1 MGTDEQQIKQYEQ
14 KICRCETMTD
24 LLVAM
29 SAWQSFADAHGLT
42 AEQRKKVDEAYVKA
56 EARLITQVKPSLW

>member
-14 KICRCETMTD
+14 KICGCETMTD

-29 SAWQSFADAHGLT
+29 SAWQSFA
-42 AEQRKKVDEAYVKA
+42 